1 MPFLYS
7 CLKNVNTPKNGLK
20 IELNM
25 PEIRLN
31 TPEIVLKF
39 GLSMPEN
46 GLSSPEKWNK
56 IWA

>member
-1 MPFLYS
+1 
-7 CLKNVNTPKNGLK
+7 
-20 IELNM
+20 M

-46 GLSSPEKWNK
+46 GLRQELVMDRETWHATSHVVANSRT
-56 IWA
+56 

>member
-1 MPFLYS
+1 M
-7 CLKNVNTPKNGLK
+7 
-20 IELNM
+20 ELNM

-46 GLSSPEKWNK
+46 GIKSALKMK
-56 IWA
+56 